1 MITRKPDYKV
11 SALNK
16 RTECKG
22 PIGAAWINDDKTI
35 SVILDEFISLTQ
47 DGHLLITLFPAE
59 LKPKKKKNSYNS
71 YTENPPV
78 EEPVEEIH
86 DRPF

>member
-35 SVILDEFISLTQ
+35 SVILDEFISLSQ
-47 DGHLLITLFPAE
+47 DGHLLITLFPVE
-59 LKPKKKKNSYNS
+59 LKNKKKKSDYNH
-71 YTENPPV
+71 YTEIPPV